1 MSGFANSG
9 KVNINGSDITI
20 GAVEIK
26 DAYGSARA
34 IVDIPIHMSESNEL
48 LGVQAPVL
56 GIIDDVAVVDNSPGT
71 LSAKLRGLVT
81 LLLALNNLLDGPV
94 LGTSVYLTVSGVSA
108 ELGAD
113 ITAGEYLI
121 FCTCD
126 VTFAITAAGG
136 GGSVVWATS
145 PGIILSAGVFLPFRL
160 TASQRIAAITTGGAT
175 GSLMILPVG

>member
-1 MSGFANSG
+1 MSGFSG
-9 KVNINGSDITI
+9 TKN
-20 GAVEIK
+20 
-26 DAYGSARA
+26 
-34 IVDIPIHMSESNEL
+34 
-48 LGVQAPVL
+48 
-56 GIIDDVAVVDNSPGT
+56 AVVTVVNVAKEVGGNLELIASRLYSSGLVSAANLLSSILSVSGTTTGAAVVTDNDGT
-71 LSAKLRGLVT
+71 LQQYLRGLVT
-81 LLLALNNLLDGPV
+81 LLLALNNLSDGPV